1 VFSILVVTAQLTAAH
16 CCSGWENKNMSIQNA
31 GAVEQPSCFARFL
44 LDPPAIGEETRG
56 RATKVIADTFAAM
69 LAGARSEVS
78 EPLLAYVAGSGGFE
92 GLHPVFGTSHQATAE
107 AAALINGTFAA
118 ALEFDDVLSMMPGH
132 PSAVVV
138 SALSAS
144 DAASNAS
151 GREVINAYVI
161 GIETGAR
168 LAQAMTLGHYKK
180 GFHATG
186 TLCLFSALG
195 ALAYIEKLSAEQID
209 HAIGIAASLSS
220 GIQGNFGTMT
230 KSLHSGLAAS
240 NALRAVNLAKAGFT
254 ARSRIFETEGGYFDT
269 YGVSESSLALI
280 EGKFGNPWIVDSPRI
295 ALKRFPCCYATHR
308 GIDAVLELKKELGIT
323 AQQVK
328 KATCLVPPG
337 GLIPLKFEWPVSRFE
352 ALFSMP
358 YAVAV
363 SLLHERPVLSSFT
376 TDTVTSEEV
385 NRLRPLIDV
394 REDAVCVAD
403 YPDFESKSYGSR
415 GEVRVMIETTDGII
429 ASRTVLIAPGHPDRE
444 LTWEQLDAKFDD
456 CATSAGFSH
465 TFATETFAL
474 LRELD
479 QAVAFGPIVSRM
491 NKSEV

>member
-1 VFSILVVTAQLTAAH
+1 
-16 CCSGWENKNMSIQNA
+16 MSIKQA
-31 GAVEQPSCFARFL
+31 GFAAPPSCFARFL
-44 LDPPAIGEETRG
+44 LNPPAIGEETRD
-56 RATKVIADTFAAM
+56 RAAKVIADTFAAM
-69 LAGARSEVS
+69 LAGANSEVS
-78 EPLLAYVAGSGGFE
+78 EPLLTYIAGTGGFE
-92 GLHPVFGTSHQATAE
+92 GDHVVCGTSLNATAE

-138 SALSAS
+138 SALAAS
-144 DAASNAS
+144 DAASRS
-151 GREVINAYVI
+151 TGREVINAYVI

-168 LAQAMTLGHYKK
+168 LAQAMTLDHYKK

-195 ALAYIEKLSAEQID
+195 ALAYLEKLDAAQID

-240 NALRAVNLAKAGFT
+240 NALRAINLAKAGFT
-254 ARSRIFETEGGYFDT
+254 ARSNIFETEGGYFDT
-269 YGVSESSLALI
+269 YGVPESNLGLI
-280 EGKFGNPWIVDSPRI
+280 EGFGNPWIVDSPRI

-323 AQQVK
+323 SLQVK
-328 KATCLVPPG
+328 KAICLVPPG
-337 GLIPLKFEWPVSRFE
+337 GLIPLKFDWPTSRFE

-363 SLLHERPVLSSFT
+363 ALLHERPVLASFT
-376 TDTVTSEEV
+376 TDTVTSEQV
-385 NRLRPLIDV
+385 NRLRPLIEV

-403 YPDFESKSYGSR
+403 YPDFERKSYGSR
-415 GEVRVMIETTDGII
+415 GEVRVTIETTDGVI
-429 ASRTVLIAPGHPDRE
+429 ASRTVVIAPGHPDRE

-456 CATSAGFSH
+456 CATSAGFTH
-465 TFATETFAL
+465 AFATETFAL

-479 QAVAFGPIVSRM
+479 QAPAFGGIVSRM